1 MAEPTTRQELIDHC
15 LRRLG
20 KPVVDINLDDD
31 QIEDRVDDALQYFAE
46 LCFERLCKSE
56 SPALASERLSRQS
69 KSGEQLK
76 DCGLV

>member
-1 MAEPTTRQELIDHC
+1 MAEPTTRQELIDYC

-46 LCFERLCKSE
+46 YHYDGIEKVVQTSNNTR
-56 SPALASERLSRQS
+56 
-69 KSGEQLK
+69 
-76 DCGLV
+76 